1 MGKRE
6 VSSLAWHL
14 LRDVLENNRKES
26 EALCPARLSSDIP
39 KGAPPWKSF
48 LGASAS
54 VNTFGS
60 QTAILSHVP
69 FYVKQQ
75 HIPFRFLL
83 GSLTSQPPSERT
95 TFWFLCGKNIQMSFV
110 KVFWTAAVKPC
121 TSIESPW
128 LPVPC
133 APSQWLTRASIH
145 LPGLCKWGCLFIQDV
160 LPDCLHGQTPRWP
173 AAISV
178 S

>member
-14 LRDVLENNRKES
+14 LHDVLENNRS
-26 EALCPARLSSDIP
+26 ELDALCPAHLSYDTP

-54 VNTFGS
+54 LNAFGS

-75 HIPFRFLL
+75 HIPFQFLL
-83 GSLTSQPPSERT
+83 ESLTSQPPSERT
-95 TFWFLCGKNIQMSFV
+95 PFWFLWEKIIQMSFV
-110 KVFWTAAVKPC
+110 KVFLTAAVKPC
-121 TSIESPW
+121 ASIESPW
-128 LPVPC
+128 VPVPR
-133 APSQWLTRASIH
+133 APSRWLTRASIH
-145 LPGLCKWGCLFIQDV
+145 VPGLCKWGCLFIQDV
-160 LPDCLHGQTPRWP
+160 LPNCLHGQTPRWP